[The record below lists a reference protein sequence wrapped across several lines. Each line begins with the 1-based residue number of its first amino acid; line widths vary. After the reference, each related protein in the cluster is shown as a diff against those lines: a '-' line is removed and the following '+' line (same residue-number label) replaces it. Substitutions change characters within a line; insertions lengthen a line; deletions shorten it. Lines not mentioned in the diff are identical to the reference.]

1 MVQTGE
7 GKFKNLV
14 ELKKTVATRKINKI
28 SLMIKKTKRKN
39 KILKH
44 KKNYSN
50 KNYKCKNNKK
60 FYLSYNKKNVIRY

>member
-44 KKNYSN
+44 KKNY
-50 KNYKCKNNKK
+50 
-60 FYLSYNKKNVIRY
+60 